1 MSTTQTAQH
10 TPGPWHINGGPNPTK
25 PNYATICVKPGDH
38 TTVDHI
44 CSIGERHSANWH
56 ANARLIAAAPELLAQ
71 LKSLLEMFD
80 HDAAHQPDPIT
91 AGEMI
96 DATLATIARAE
107 GGQP

>member
-1 MSTTQTAQH
+1 MSTTATH
-10 TPGPWHINGGPNPTK
+10 TPGPWILKAGRALETPHGEFSLTYGHDRHGNPNFK
-25 PNYATICVKPGDH
+25 DFCALD
-38 TTVDHI
+38 
-44 CSIGERHSANWH
+44 

-96 DATLATIARAE
+96 DATLATIAKAE
-107 GGQP
+107 GVQP